1 MDTPSQ
7 TEWVRVALE
16 AHEQRLLRY
25 AFRLTRN
32 ADTARDVVQDTF
44 LRLCAA
50 DQRAIGGYVLPW
62 LYRVCRNRALD
73 VMKKEQRMEPMDSGR
88 MARQPD
94 PAPAPG
100 AAMDE
105 RDRVA
110 LVMKT
115 LAELP
120 DKQQEVFR
128 LKFQE
133 QLSYKEISEVTGF
146 QVNNVRYLL
155 HTALKRVRETL
166 AGQTEPAQAS

>member
-1 MDTPSQ
+1 MDTPSH
-7 TEWVRVALE
+7 TAWVQAALE

-25 AFRLTRN
+25 AFRMTRN
-32 ADTARDVVQDTF
+32 ADLARDVVQDTF
-44 LRLCAA
+44 LRLCTA
-50 DQRAIGGYVLPW
+50 DRSAIEDYLLPW

-73 VMKKEQRMEPMDSGR
+73 VMKKEQRMEPMDDKQL
-88 MARQPD
+88 ARQPD
-94 PAPAPG
+94 PGPSMG
-100 AAMDE
+100 KTLDN

-110 LVMKT
+110 LVLRT

-120 DKQQEVFR
+120 EKQQEVFR

-146 QVNNVRYLL
+146 QVHNVRYLL

-166 AGQTEPAQAS
+166 ADQAEPVQAS